1 MDRHTQK
8 DSERS
13 HSGQNTQARDL
24 LLADAV
30 PQGQERA
37 VDPAPEKCPPRAAA
51 LAGAGG
57 VTGSG
62 RQLWTVSS
70 TRGSRAG
77 SGAWPGWNVYHP
89 KGPCLSC
96 PARRPSPR

>member
-13 HSGQNTQARDL
+13 HSGQNTQAAMTLSHRDGREL
-24 LLADAV
+24 RTQ
-30 PQGQERA
+30 PQRT
-37 VDPAPEKCPPRAAA
+37 PAQGSCPVRSP
-51 LAGAGG
+51 GE
-57 VTGSG
+57 VTGPG
-62 RQLWTVSS
+62 RRLWTVSS

-77 SGAWPGWNVYHP
+77 SGAWPDWTVYHP